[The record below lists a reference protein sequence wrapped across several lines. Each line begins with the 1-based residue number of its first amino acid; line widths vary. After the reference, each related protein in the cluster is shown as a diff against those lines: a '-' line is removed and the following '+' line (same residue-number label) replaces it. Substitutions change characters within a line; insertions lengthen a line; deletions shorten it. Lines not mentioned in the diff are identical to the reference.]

1 MSSAGAHNQDVVLV
15 RRSPLWVGLVPWL
28 PGILGLAV
36 VVAFWSWLPLLF
48 SAPWLAAIVY
58 LRLRDDYDTGEPPA
72 SAAEE
77 ARRRLWS

>member
-1 MSSAGAHNQDVVLV
+1 VAGL
-15 RRSPLWVGLVPWL
+15 LPWI

-36 VVAFWSWLPLLF
+36 VVGFWSWLALVF

-58 LRLRDDYDTGEPPA
+58 LRLRGGFDSSDLPA

-77 ARRRLWS
+77 ARRRLWV